1 MNEEIRALRKY
12 KEDNNL
18 TYAVLAR
25 QLDVNISSCVRWL
38 YHGRYP
44 SRVMRKLISAFLR
57 VKKEKKHENNL
68 QV

>member
-1 MNEEIRALRKY
+1 MNEEIKALRKY
-12 KEDNNL
+12 KEENKL
-18 TYAVLAR
+18 SYAVLAR

-57 VKKEKKHENNL
+57 ARKEEET
-68 QV
+68 